1 MSKNWARIFLSQF
14 PFSNLAQFPFFS
26 PYFFYKRLKKT
37 QFRYLIFS
45 GWPVF
50 AGIRRIYAIRIA
62 RVVGPNFPC
71 SRIASWNPV
80 SVRPLATESLKDVDW
95 LEGRTTTLK
104 LTSSVFVP
112 ALRTEATLWIPLV
125 PSSLRPPF
133 LQVYFYLFWSIYTL
147 VFVPRK
153 KYTYI
158 HISLWFLIFSNVH
171 FFNFPM
177 T

>member
-26 PYFFYKRLKKT
+26 PYFFNKRLKKP

-62 RVVGPNFPC
+62 RVGPNFPC

-95 LEGRTTTLK
+95 LEGRGQQHWNLHHQC
-104 LTSSVFVP
+104 LS
-112 ALRTEATLWIPLV
+112 LRTEATLWIPLV

-147 VFVPRK
+147 VFVPRN
-153 KYTYI
+153 TYI
-158 HISLWFLIFSNVH
+158 HISPWFLIFSIVH
-171 FFNFPM
+171 FTLF
-177 T
+177 